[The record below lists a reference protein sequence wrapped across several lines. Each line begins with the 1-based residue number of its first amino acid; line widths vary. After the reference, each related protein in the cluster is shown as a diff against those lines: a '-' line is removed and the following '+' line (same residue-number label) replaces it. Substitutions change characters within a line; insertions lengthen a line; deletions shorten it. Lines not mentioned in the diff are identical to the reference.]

1 MGKRRGGKEMDWGIA
16 WQNMRKDSSEA
27 PGSGDEEE
35 GEVVWVLLEADS
47 LFP

>member
-1 MGKRRGGKEMDWGIA
+1 MDWGIA

-35 GEVVWVLLEADS
+35 GEVV
-47 LFP
+47 